1 MAADNS
7 SMSSEVLDQSE
18 IDRLL
23 AQAIEPPK
31 QHVYR
36 ADGRKMDAAAAP
48 KIDLRLS
55 QSGLPD
61 RGGTAAAAP
70 AA

>member
-48 KIDLRLS
+48 KIGVFFMTFAIRS
-55 QSGLPD
+55 S
-61 RGGTAAAAP
+61 
-70 AA
+70 